1 MGNCNVKILKT
12 AQSYK
17 LSSANQEKTY
27 RVSNYRVC
35 LLYALVCKGC
45 AYHILFSHIIMKIRH
60 ETNCWSWFWVYK
72 SDQKRKNTKNTKKIF
87 FLHIFEKNFFCF
99 FLIFRTVKCVKFF
112 KNGLIWNIRF
122 DLYTLNCP
130 KSWKKGKRKFFKKIE
145 KNFFFVFFKFFH
157 FLMDLCTQNHDQKF
171 VSCHIIMII

>member
-45 AYHILFSHIIMKIRH
+45 AMCISHTFLHVIMKIRH

-72 SDQKRKNTKNTKKIF
+72 SDQK
-87 FLHIFEKNFFCF
+87 
-99 FLIFRTVKCVKFF
+99 
-112 KNGLIWNIRF
+112 
-122 DLYTLNCP
+122 
-130 KSWKKGKRKFFKKIE
+130 
-145 KNFFFVFFKFFH
+145 
-157 FLMDLCTQNHDQKF
+157 
-171 VSCHIIMII
+171 